1 MAHVDIVG
9 FQAVS
14 TVYLK
19 IIYRLIVWNVRRDSP
34 LMEVESVLV
43 QMDNTSLMDH
53 VRLVLILL
61 SMVNAEHVP
70 LTTAYRVREDL
81 QLVIS
86 VLMFS
91 LQRLIMRVIVS
102 ADMRVRHLM
111 NMVIVLSAML
121 LDVGH
126 VKLMTSN
133 LIDVLSVWMIVLVL
147 LMGSVC
153 VLMDKGSSTMDIV
166 LHAMLWDV
174 RSVRMVRLIYVG
186 FVWVL
191 HRLM

>member
-9 FQAVS
+9 FQAASIVH
-14 TVYLK
+14 LK
-19 IIYRLIVWNVRRDSP
+19 IIYLLIVWNVRRDSH

-43 QMDNTSLMDH
+43 QMDNTSSMGH
-53 VRLVLILL
+53 ARLVLILL

-70 LTTAYRVREDL
+70 SITAYHVREDL

-111 NMVIVLSAML
+111 NMVIVLSVML

-126 VKLMTSN
+126 VKLMIFN
-133 LIDVLSVWMIVLVL
+133 LIDAFSVWMIVLML

-153 VLMDKGSSTMDIV
+153 VLMDKGSSMMDIV
-166 LHAMLWDV
+166 LLVMLSDV
-174 RSVRMVRLIYVG
+174 RSAWMVRLIYVK

>member
-9 FQAVS
+9 FQVVS
-14 TVYLK
+14 TVHLK
-19 IIYRLIVWNVRRDSP
+19 IIYLLIVWNVRRDSH

-43 QMDNTSLMDH
+43 QMDNTLSMGH

-121 LDVGH
+121 LDVEH
-126 VKLMTSN
+126 VKLMIFN

-153 VLMDKGSSTMDIV
+153 VLMDKDSSTMDIV
-166 LHAMLWDV
+166 LHVMLWDA
-174 RSVRMVRLIYVG
+174 RSARMVQLIHVG
-186 FVWVL
+186 FVWAL